1 MSDFPEIEPF
11 GPRPTTRHD
20 SGEGSSGESG
30 VEAQEPVPV
39 PVSPQSPNYALSV
52 VTAFGIGIVVGYL
65 LFRNQES
72 ILRQT
77 KLDDFLDSANAWV
90 REQSPRITDPIKQGI
105 ESTGTTFNQ
114 AIKSTGSNLDDII
127 KRVKSGLKF

>member
-11 GPRPTTRHD
+11 GPRPTPRHD
-20 SGEGSSGESG
+20 AGEGSSSEPI
-30 VEAQEPVPV
+30 VETKEPVLV
-39 PVSPQSPNYALSV
+39 PSQSPNYALSV
-52 VTAFGIGIVVGYL
+52 VTAFGVGIVVGYL
-65 LFRNQES
+65 LFRNQEI

-105 ESTGTTFNQ
+105 ESTGSTFNE
-114 AIKSTGSNLDDII
+114 AIKSTGSNIDDII